1 VLISHPIDELL
12 TRRHAAKGAKIKTE
26 KSVSRFERFAR
37 RRGESRRRRSLAIDV
52 APTVRFDAFHSRRR
66 TARDRARVVN
76 RRRRSRARA
85 SLCRL
90 NLNALEIPPVAD
102 IRREHIF
109 LDQFLPPTSSA
120 HAERII
126 FAIRRH
132 HAPRIARHGSRR
144 CARVVVVS
152 LFSKISKNFKTS
164 SSSRRQC
171 VVTARVPLVSGIVSR
186 HMKSSFFVF
195 FRVRPSLDV
204 ASRLTPRGFPSRAP
218 TPFARRPLAAFTPAF
233 APLDCAAPPRL
244 VRSTKGL
251 FPTPFPRARAVAATR
266 RDRRTGDMAR
276 ANSALARFEFLPT
289 TSLSTSLDVSRATSR
304 ATSLTE
310 TREKEFPRVVESPR
324 GTSRRSRARVCGD
337 EPATSANERLGC
349 WVPLVRLMH
358 ECIRFDSIRCDP
370 SSPRD
375 DARDDERRTAID
387 AKEIHRRFSRARER
401 DGDSATT
408 ESVTNR

>member
-1 VLISHPIDELL
+1 ML

-102 IRREHIF
+102 VRREHIF

-126 FAIRRH
+126 LAIRRH

-164 SSSRRQC
+164 SSSHRQC
-171 VVTARVPLVSGIVSR
+171 VVTARVPLVSGIVSS
-186 HMKSSFFVF
+186 HVKSSFFVF

-218 TPFARRPLAAFTPAF
+218 TFARRPLVAFTPLF

-251 FPTPFPRARAVAATR
+251 FPCPFPRVRAVAATR

-289 TSLSTSLDVSRATSR
+289 TRLSTSLDVSRATSR
-304 ATSLTE
+304 ATSRAE
-310 TREKEFPRVVESPR
+310 TREKNSLARSNPLA
-324 GTSRRSRARVCGD
+324 GRRDDRARACA
-337 EPATSANERLGC
+337 ATNRTRRTNG
-349 WVPLVRLMH
+349 WVPLVRMMNA
-358 ECIRFDSIRCDP
+358 FDSIRCDP

-375 DARDDERRTAID
+375 DAREERRPAID
-387 AKEIHRRFSRARER
+387 AKEIHRRLSRARER

>member
-1 VLISHPIDELL
+1 MLISHPIDELL

-218 TPFARRPLAAFTPAF
+218 TPFARRPLAAFTPVF

-251 FPTPFPRARAVAATR
+251 FPTPFPRVRAVAATR

-310 TREKEFPRVVESPR
+310 TREKNSLASLNPLA
-324 GTSRRSRARVCGD
+324 GRRADRARACA
-337 EPATSANERLGC
+337 ATNPRRPRTNG

-375 DARDDERRTAID
+375 DARGERRTAID

>member
-1 VLISHPIDELL
+1 ML

-102 IRREHIF
+102 VRREHIF

-126 FAIRRH
+126 LAIRRH

-164 SSSRRQC
+164 SSSHRQC
-171 VVTARVPLVSGIVSR
+171 VVTARVPLVSGIVSS
-186 HMKSSFFVF
+186 HVKSSFFVF

-218 TPFARRPLAAFTPAF
+218 TFARRPLVAFTPLF

-251 FPTPFPRARAVAATR
+251 FPCPFPRVRAVAATR

-289 TSLSTSLDVSRATSR
+289 TRLSTSLDVSRATSR
-304 ATSLTE
+304 ATSRAE
-310 TREKEFPRVVESPR
+310 TREKNSLARSNPLA
-324 GTSRRSRARVCGD
+324 GRRADRARACA
-337 EPATSANERLGC
+337 ATNRTRRTNG
-349 WVPLVRLMH
+349 WVPLVRMMNA
-358 ECIRFDSIRCDP
+358 FDSIRCDP

-375 DARDDERRTAID
+375 DAREERRPAID
-387 AKEIHRRFSRARER
+387 AKEIHRRLSRARER

>member
-1 VLISHPIDELL
+1 MLISHPIDELL

-102 IRREHIF
+102 VRREHIF

-164 SSSRRQC
+164 SSSHRQC
-171 VVTARVPLVSGIVSR
+171 VVTARVPLVSGIVSS
-186 HMKSSFFVF
+186 HVKSSFFVF

-218 TPFARRPLAAFTPAF
+218 TFARRPLVAFTPLF

-251 FPTPFPRARAVAATR
+251 FPCPFPRVRAVAATR

-289 TSLSTSLDVSRATSR
+289 TRLSTSLDVSRATSR
-304 ATSLTE
+304 ATSRAE
-310 TREKEFPRVVESPR
+310 TREKNSLARSNPLA
-324 GTSRRSRARVCGD
+324 GRRADRARACA
-337 EPATSANERLGC
+337 ATNRTRRTNG
-349 WVPLVRLMH
+349 WVPLVRMMNA
-358 ECIRFDSIRCDP
+358 FDSIRCDP

-375 DARDDERRTAID
+375 DAREERRPAID
-387 AKEIHRRFSRARER
+387 AKEIHRRLSRARER

>member
-1 VLISHPIDELL
+1 MLISHPIDELL

-102 IRREHIF
+102 VRREHIF

-126 FAIRRH
+126 LAIRRH

-164 SSSRRQC
+164 SSSHRQC
-171 VVTARVPLVSGIVSR
+171 VVTARVPLVSGIVSS
-186 HMKSSFFVF
+186 HVKSSFFVF

-218 TPFARRPLAAFTPAF
+218 TFARRPLVAFTPLF

-251 FPTPFPRARAVAATR
+251 FPCPFPRVRAVAATR

-289 TSLSTSLDVSRATSR
+289 TRLSTSLDVSRATSR
-304 ATSLTE
+304 ATSRAE
-310 TREKEFPRVVESPR
+310 TREKNSLARSNPLA
-324 GTSRRSRARVCGD
+324 GRRDDRARACA
-337 EPATSANERLGC
+337 ATNRTRRTNG
-349 WVPLVRLMH
+349 WVPLVRMMNA
-358 ECIRFDSIRCDP
+358 FDSIRCDP

-375 DARDDERRTAID
+375 DAREERRPAID
-387 AKEIHRRFSRARER
+387 AKEIHRRLSRARER

>member
-1 VLISHPIDELL
+1 MLISHPIDELL

-52 APTVRFDAFHSRRR
+52 APTVRFDAFPLAPSHRPRSRS
-66 TARDRARVVN
+66 RVVN

-85 SLCRL
+85 SLRRL

-102 IRREHIF
+102 VRREHIF

-126 FAIRRH
+126 LAIRRH
-132 HAPRIARHGSRR
+132 HAPRIARHSSRR
-144 CARVVVVS
+144 CARVVFVS

-171 VVTARVPLVSGIVSR
+171 VVTARVPLVSGIVSS
-186 HMKSSFFVF
+186 HVKSSFFVF

-218 TPFARRPLAAFTPAF
+218 TPFARRPLVAFTPLF

-251 FPTPFPRARAVAATR
+251 FPTPFPRVRAVAATR
-266 RDRRTGDMAR
+266 RDRRTGDMAC
-276 ANSALARFEFLPT
+276 ANSALAWFEFLPT
-289 TSLSTSLDVSRATSR
+289 TRLSTSLDVSRATSR
-304 ATSLTE
+304 ATSLAE
-310 TREKEFPRVVESPR
+310 TREKNSLARSNPLA
-324 GTSRRSRARVCGD
+324 GRRADRARACA
-337 EPATSANERLGC
+337 ATNPRRVERTVG
-349 WVPLVRLMH
+349 
-358 ECIRFDSIRCDP
+358 F
-370 SSPRD
+370 
-375 DARDDERRTAID
+375 
-387 AKEIHRRFSRARER
+387 HRSE
-401 DGDSATT
+401 
-408 ESVTNR
+408 

>member
-1 VLISHPIDELL
+1 MLISHPIDELL

-102 IRREHIF
+102 VRREHIF

-126 FAIRRH
+126 LAIRRH

-164 SSSRRQC
+164 SSSHRQC
-171 VVTARVPLVSGIVSR
+171 VVTARVPLVSGIVSS
-186 HMKSSFFVF
+186 HVKSSFFVF

-218 TPFARRPLAAFTPAF
+218 TFARRPLVAFTPLF

-251 FPTPFPRARAVAATR
+251 FPCPFPRVRAVAATR

-289 TSLSTSLDVSRATSR
+289 TRLSTSLDVSRATSR
-304 ATSLTE
+304 ATSRAE
-310 TREKEFPRVVESPR
+310 TREKNSLARSNPLA
-324 GTSRRSRARVCGD
+324 GRRADRARACA
-337 EPATSANERLGC
+337 ATNRTRRTNGC
-349 WVPLVRLMH
+349 VPLVRMMNA
-358 ECIRFDSIRCDP
+358 FDSIRCDP

-375 DARDDERRTAID
+375 DAREERRPAID
-387 AKEIHRRFSRARER
+387 AKEIHRRLSRARER